1 MTEEE
6 ARNKSALLQ
15 SKGYWSDRIPVHTGS
30 VLMLGKQLV
39 RALNFRI
46 VIQKTLVDFYKARIT
61 QMKVGKPN
69 DSTIRKIHTL
79 EVLLIK
85 ENEAMKYYQDLR
97 DRFYYQVDLLLEG
110 KTVAYK
116 EMFKS
121 IILEGMNAVEI
132 KKKLKLTASQ
142 YEMTIKQIA
151 KDMFDDE
158 YKEEKGNAIYIQSRR
173 RSKGKDAT
181 EGHDEGRVHEGVYS
195 EGAGTERELDTA
207 GIPAEGGEGEVCGV
221 RGETDKGGNLLLQAD
236 SEGDAEEE
244 EGGGARNEAE
254 ADYEAGPGQ
263 RGEDNS

>member
-6 ARNKSALLQ
+6 ARTKSALLQ

-39 RALNFRI
+39 RALNYRI

-69 DSTIRKIHTL
+69 DSTIRKIQTL

-142 YEMTIKQIA
+142 YEVTINQIA

-158 YKEEKGNAIYIQSRR
+158 YKEDKGNAIYIQGRR

-181 EGHDEGRVHEGVYS
+181 EGHYEGRVREGVHA
-195 EGAGTERELDTA
+195 EGTGAERELDTA

-221 RGETDKGGNLLLQAD
+221 RSESDKGGNLLLQAD
-236 SEGDAEEE
+236 AEGNAEEE

-254 ADYEAGPGQ
+254 ADDQTGSGQ
-263 RGEDNS
+263 RGEDGA